1 MAYRPRD
8 VYAVHAEVTCQ
19 VACWETWQ
27 SSIECVICS
36 RMHACLLDLWLVAD
50 RWVCPPAAGLSL
62 LNISLDT
69 LRPERFEAMTR
80 RRGLHRV
87 LDTLQQAVG
96 LGYDPVKVGG
106 VLLQSPPCLGRQLP
120 SGSIGH

>member
-1 MAYRPRD
+1 
-8 VYAVHAEVTCQ
+8 
-19 VACWETWQ
+19 
-27 SSIECVICS
+27 
-36 RMHACLLDLWLVAD
+36 MHLCALKIRHPHLAGTSACLNPA
-50 RWVCPPAAGLSL
+50 RCQNRCACRPAAGLSL

-96 LGYDPVKVGG
+96 LGYDPVKVR
-106 VLLQSPPCLGRQLP
+106 LRAP
-120 SGSIGH
+120 SGTST